1 MRKLELIAPLLI
13 VALLA
18 TMLLSGCQT
27 LGERKQSTALE
38 DTLRLYSGIVR
49 WGALRKAYSFRNP
62 ESEEALDEIPE
73 GLHNI
78 RITSYEV
85 TQGPIMRDETTA
97 IQTVHIEYIHKDVQ
111 VIRTLQDKQVWHY
124 NDEKESWTLTSKI
137 PLFK

>member
-1 MRKLELIAPLLI
+1 MRELKRIAPLLI
-13 VALLA
+13 VVILA
-18 TMLLSGCQT
+18 TVPLSGCQT
-27 LGERKQSTALE
+27 FGERKQSTALE
-38 DTLRLYSGIVR
+38 DTLRLYAGIVR

-62 ESEEALDEIPE
+62 ESVEALDKIPE

-85 TQGPIMRDETTA
+85 IQGPVMSDEITA
-97 IQTVHIEYIHKDVQ
+97 IQTVYIEYIHKDEQ

-124 NDEKESWTLTSKI
+124 NDEKESWTLNSKI